1 LPRPESGAWLRAR
14 RAPALLSK
22 TDSEASMAI
31 RENFTYTDMDEWLNA
46 KRVTEI
52 ECLVPDLT
60 GVARGKIL
68 PRVKFTEE
76 RGMRIPEVVLG
87 MTVTGNYPQNDDAY
101 DRAISSTDRDMIL
114 KADPTTITTVPWAVD
129 PTAQVIHDCYFADG
143 KLVDFAPRSV
153 LRRVLKLY
161 QQKGWKPL
169 VAPELEFYLT
179 AKNIDPNL
187 PLSAPVGRSGRSE
200 TSRQVYSI
208 DAVNE
213 FDPLFEDIYD
223 YCDLMNLD
231 VDTLIHEIGAG
242 QMEINFQHGDP
253 LGLADKVF
261 YFKRTLREAA
271 LKHDMYATFMAK
283 PMGGEPGSAM
293 HVHQS
298 VVDTETGHNI
308 FSTPDGAPAPIFRHY
323 IGGLQRYMPSAMA
336 IVAPYV
342 NSYRRIVRHTAAPIN
357 LQWGVDNRTVG
368 FRVPVSG
375 SQDRR
380 VENRIIGADA
390 NPYLA
395 LAVTLACGYLGMTE
409 QLEPTP
415 MVEGSAY
422 DMPGEL
428 PQGLPEALNLLRGED
443 KLRNILGDRFIDVYA
458 AIKDLEHQEF
468 MTVISPWEREHLLL
482 HV

>member
-1 LPRPESGAWLRAR
+1 
-14 RAPALLSK
+14 
-22 TDSEASMAI
+22 MAI
-31 RENFTYTDMDEWLNA
+31 RENFSYTDMDEWLNE

-68 PRVKFTEE
+68 PRGKFTQE
-76 RGMRIPEVVLG
+76 RGMRIPEAVLG
-87 MTVTGNYPQNDDAY
+87 MTVTGNYPTEDDAY
-101 DRAISSTDRDMIL
+101 DRAISNTDRDMVL
-114 KADPTTITTVPWAVD
+114 KADPTTITMVPWASD
-129 PTAQVIHDCYFADG
+129 PTAQVIHDCYFSDG
-143 KLVDFAPRSV
+143 RLVDFAPRSV
-153 LRRVLKLY
+153 LRRVLKLFDE
-161 QQKGWKPL
+161 KGWKPV

-179 AKNIDPNL
+179 DKNSDPDL
-187 PLSAPVGRSGRSE
+187 PLKAPIGRSGRAE

-223 YCDLMNLD
+223 YCDLMGLD

-242 QMEINFQHGDP
+242 QMEINFLHGEP

-261 YFKRTLREAA
+261 FFKRTLREAA
-271 LKHDMYATFMAK
+271 LKHHMYATFMAK
-283 PMGGEPGSAM
+283 PMAGEPGSAM
-293 HVHQS
+293 HIHQS
-298 VVDTETGHNI
+298 VVDARTGWNI
-308 FSTPDGAPAPIFRHY
+308 FSNQDGSPSQLFKAY
-323 IGGLQRYMPSAMA
+323 IGGLQRYMPSALA

-342 NSYRRIVRHTAAPIN
+342 NSYRRLVRHTAAPIN
-357 LQWGVDNRTVG
+357 IQWGMDNRTVG
-368 FRVPVSG
+368 FRVPESSV
-375 SQDRR
+375 QDRR

-409 QLEPTP
+409 ALEPSAPTT
-415 MVEGSAY
+415 GSAY
-422 DMPGEL
+422 DMKVEL
-428 PQGLPEALNLLRGED
+428 PQGLPEALKELRSED
-443 KLRNILGDRFIDVYA
+443 KLRNVLGERFIDVYA

>member
-1 LPRPESGAWLRAR
+1 
-14 RAPALLSK
+14 
-22 TDSEASMAI
+22 MAI

-68 PRVKFTEE
+68 PRTKFTEE
-76 RGMRIPEVVLG
+76 RGMRLPEAVLG
-87 MTVTGNYPQNDDAY
+87 MTVTGNSPLDDEAY
-101 DRAISSTDRDMIL
+101 DRAISATDRDMIL
-114 KADPTTITTVPWAVD
+114 KADPTTITMVPWAVD
-129 PTAQVIHDCYFADG
+129 QTAQVIHDCYFASG
-143 KLVDFAPRSV
+143 ELVDFAPRTV

-161 QQKGWKPL
+161 EEKGWTPL

-179 AKNIDPNL
+179 AKNIDPDL
-187 PLSAPVGRSGRSE
+187 PLAAPMGRSGRAE

-283 PMGGEPGSAM
+283 PMAGEPGSAM

-298 VVDTETGHNI
+298 VVDSKTGRNI
-308 FSTPDGAPAPIFRHY
+308 FSDSDGKASPLFQQY

-336 IVAPYV
+336 IIAPYV

-357 LQWGVDNRTVG
+357 LQWGIDNRTVG

-375 SQDRR
+375 AQDRR
-380 VENRIIGADA
+380 IENRIIGADA

-395 LAVTLACGYLGMTE
+395 LAVTLACGYLGMTDA
-409 QLEPTP
+409 LEPTP
-415 MVEGSAY
+415 IVEGSAY
-422 DMPGEL
+422 KMAVEL
-428 PQGLPEALNLLRGED
+428 PQGLPEALSLLRNETR
-443 KLRNILGDRFIDVYA
+443 LREVLGNRFIDVYS
-458 AIKDLEHQEF
+458 AIKELEHQEF